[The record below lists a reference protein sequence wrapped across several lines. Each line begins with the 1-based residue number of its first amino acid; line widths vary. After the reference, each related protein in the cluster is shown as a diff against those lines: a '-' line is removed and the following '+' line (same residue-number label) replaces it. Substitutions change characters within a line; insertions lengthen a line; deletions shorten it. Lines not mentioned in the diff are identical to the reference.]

1 MWTRAEGFWLL
12 FDTGMWDELL
22 ADTDALAT
30 WSDSHGDAQLS
41 TVSGLYRAR
50 VLAHRGDAAE
60 AVRLEQSFLP
70 AARQIGDLQ
79 VLAPALL
86 AGVVSHAATGDAGH
100 VLALADEFDAAT
112 AGGPTEYRELQLPEL
127 VRALIAADAPDVA
140 DRIVGARPVYVRR
153 TRLAVASSRAFLAEA
168 RGELD
173 AAADGF
179 REAAEGWRDWGGTFE
194 EAHALA
200 GLARV
205 ATDDEEATDVAAA
218 TFTQLGVAFGR

>member
-1 MWTRAEGFWLL
+1 
-12 FDTGMWDELL
+12 MWDELL
-22 ADTDALAT
+22 AETDALAT

-50 VLAHRGDAAE
+50 VLAHRGDATE
-60 AVRLEQSFLP
+60 AVKREESFLP
-70 AARQIGDLQ
+70 TARQIGDLQ

-86 AGVVSHAATGDAGH
+86 AGVVSRAAAGDAGQ

-112 AGGPTEYRELQLPEL
+112 AGGPTEYRELLLPEL

-153 TRLAVASSRAFLAEA
+153 TRLAVASSHAFLAEA

-179 REAAEGWRDWGGTFE
+179 REAAEGWRAWGGTFE

-205 ATDDEEATDVAAA
+205 TSGEASADADRAARKV
-218 TFTQLGVAFGR
+218 FTELGVEAG